1 MLLLVG
7 LGNPNPNNSNN
18 RHNVGFRIIDAI
30 NSEFKFSKQK
40 PKFKGL
46 STTGKI
52 DEQKIFAIK
61 PLTFMNNSGTCIK
74 ELIDYFKI
82 NVRDVFVFHDDL
94 DIVLGKIKV
103 KFGGTSAGH
112 NGIESI
118 DKCIGKDYSRIRIGI
133 GRPKNTSNIV
143 EHVLDNFSKDEEES
157 IQLVTGNI
165 IQSLSILMK
174 KNLDLF
180 SSKVNQK

>member
-18 RHNVGFRIIDAI
+18 RHNVGFRVIDAI

-52 DEQKIFAIK
+52 DEKKIFAIK

-82 NVRDVFVFHDDL
+82 NVNDVFGVS
-94 DIVLGKIKV
+94 GKV
-103 KFGGTSAGH
+103 KRKSLENEYQKRYVDNYKRYDIPYECTVCVFYKKGC
-112 NGIESI
+112 NGICAGCLNGEL
-118 DKCIGKDYSRIRIGI
+118 
-133 GRPKNTSNIV
+133 N
-143 EHVLDNFSKDEEES
+143 E
-157 IQLVTGNI
+157 
-165 IQSLSILMK
+165 
-174 KNLDLF
+174 
-180 SSKVNQK
+180 